1 MNIPAPHTD
10 QQVLRRV
17 RIKLGAQVAAVITVV
32 VLMLG
37 CLSYCLFQDRQQAD
51 IRRALDYSLEHGS
64 PDRPDPCIWLFVQRA
79 GQLDQPA
86 QHPPGFPLATAL
98 RRAAQ
103 GRPAQTDDV
112 ARNGTHYI
120 VVTEERSGAVRQAV
134 FDERYQS
141 ADRHQ
146 MLTVLLIA
154 ELVGLGLALAT
165 GAILAERAISPLSRA
180 LVKQREFVADASHE
194 LRTPLTRMHTRA
206 QLLLRGEQDRFG
218 AGTAE
223 ELQRLVAGS
232 AQLAEVL
239 DDLLLSASL
248 TPLSTGYERLDL
260 SVLAAEVVEAER
272 ARAAQQQLT
281 LELRAPGQPALVH
294 GIASPLRRMISSLV
308 DNALGHTRPGGLVQV
323 VVEVIDRGHTVE
335 LTVADDGVGFDP
347 ADRGRIFERLARGTQ
362 GSGHRFGLG
371 LALVSTIVENHGG
384 TISATSRP
392 GKGST
397 FTVLLPSATRHIRPA
412 EAQPAPFEVQRRPI
426 TGTAGPRPSRCPGS
440 SRRRGRRWVGCRR
453 G

>member
-1 MNIPAPHTD
+1 MKIPAPHTD
-10 QQVLRRV
+10 QRVLRGV
-17 RIKLGAQVAAVITVV
+17 RIRLTAQVAAVITIVV
-32 VLMLG
+32 VVLG
-37 CLSYCLFQDRQQAD
+37 CLSYCLFEERQQAD
-51 IRRALDYSLEHGS
+51 IRRALEYALEHGS
-64 PDRPDPCIWLFVQRA
+64 PDRPDPCIWLFVQQA
-79 GQLDQPA
+79 GQLEQPVE
-86 QHPPGFPLATAL
+86 HPPGFPLVPAL

-103 GRPAQTDDV
+103 GGPARTDDI
-112 ARNGTHYI
+112 ARNGTHYTVI
-120 VVTEERSGAVRQAV
+120 TEERSGAVRQAV

-141 ADRHQ
+141 ADRRQ

-154 ELVGLGLALAT
+154 ELVGLALALAT

-206 QLLLRGEQDRFG
+206 QLLLRRRQGELG
-218 AGTAE
+218 AETAE
-223 ELQRLVAGS
+223 ELRRLVAGS

-260 SVLAAEVVEAER
+260 SVLATEVVEAEQ

-281 LELRAPGQPALVH
+281 LELRTPTEPALVH
-294 GIASPLRRMISSLV
+294 GIASPLRRMVANLV
-308 DNALGHTRPGGLVQV
+308 DNALGHTPPGGRVQV
-323 VVEVIDRGHTVE
+323 VLEVVDRGHTVE

-384 TISATSRP
+384 TISAASRP
-392 GKGST
+392 GQGAT
-397 FTVLLPSATRHIRPA
+397 FAVLLPSATRDRVP
-412 EAQPAPFEVQRRPI
+412 RRAVR
-426 TGTAGPRPSRCPGS
+426 TQSPGS
-440 SRRRGRRWVGCRR
+440 GGVVRCRR
-453 G
+453 

>member
-1 MNIPAPHTD
+1 MSTPAPRTD
-10 QQVLRRV
+10 QRVLRGV
-17 RIKLGAQVAAVITVV
+17 RIRLTAQVAAVITVV
-32 VLMLG
+32 VVVLG
-37 CLSYCLFQDRQQAD
+37 CLSYCLFEERQQAE

-79 GQLDQPA
+79 GQVQQPV
-86 QHPPGFPLATAL
+86 QHPSGFPLVPAL
-98 RRAAQ
+98 SRVAQ
-103 GRPAQTDDV
+103 GGPTRTDDV
-112 ARNGTHYI
+112 ARNGTRYI
-120 VVTEERSGAVRQAV
+120 VITEERSGTVRQAV

-141 ADRHQ
+141 SDRRQ

-165 GAILAERAISPLSRA
+165 GSILAERAISPLSRA
-180 LVKQREFVADASHE
+180 LVKQRQFVADASHE

-206 QLLLRGEQDRFG
+206 QLLLRRRQGELG
-218 AGTAE
+218 AETAE
-223 ELQRLVAGS
+223 ELRRLVAGS

-260 SVLAAEVVEAER
+260 SLLAAEVVEAEQ

-281 LELRAPGQPALVH
+281 LELRTPTGPVPVH
-294 GIASPLRRMISSLV
+294 GMASPLRRMVTNLV
-308 DNALGHTRPGGLVQV
+308 DNALGHTPPGGRVQV
-323 VVEVIDRGHTVE
+323 ALEVIDRGHTVE

-347 ADRGRIFERLARGTQ
+347 ADRGRIFERMARGTQ

-371 LALVSTIVENHGG
+371 LALVSTIVANHGG

-392 GKGST
+392 GQGST
-397 FTVLLPSATRHIRPA
+397 FAVLLPSATRDRVP
-412 EAQPAPFEVQRRPI
+412 PRCPVRRPV
-426 TGTAGPRPSRCPGS
+426 R
-440 SRRRGRRWVGCRR
+440 
-453 G
+453 

>member
-1 MNIPAPHTD
+1 MSTPAPRTD
-10 QQVLRRV
+10 QRVLRGV
-17 RIKLGAQVAAVITVV
+17 RIRLTAQVAAVITVV
-32 VLMLG
+32 VVVLG
-37 CLSYCLFQDRQQAD
+37 CLSYCLFEERQQAE

-79 GQLDQPA
+79 GQVQQPV
-86 QHPPGFPLATAL
+86 QHPSGFPLVPAL
-98 RRAAQ
+98 RRVAQ
-103 GRPAQTDDV
+103 GGPTRTDDV
-112 ARNGTHYI
+112 ARNGTRYI
-120 VVTEERSGAVRQAV
+120 VITEERSGAVRQAV

-141 ADRHQ
+141 SDRRQ

-165 GAILAERAISPLSRA
+165 GSILAERAISPLSRA

-206 QLLLRGEQDRFG
+206 QLLLRRRQGELG
-218 AGTAE
+218 AETAE
-223 ELQRLVAGS
+223 ELRRLVAGS

-260 SVLAAEVVEAER
+260 SVLAAEVVEAEQ

-281 LELRAPGQPALVH
+281 LELRTPTGPALVH
-294 GIASPLRRMISSLV
+294 GMASPLRRMVTNLV
-308 DNALGHTRPGGLVQV
+308 DNALGHTPPGGRVQV
-323 VVEVIDRGHTVE
+323 TLEVIDRGHTVE

-347 ADRGRIFERLARGTQ
+347 ADRGRIFERMARGTQ

-392 GKGST
+392 GQGST
-397 FTVLLPSATRHIRPA
+397 FAVLLPSATRDRVP
-412 EAQPAPFEVQRRPI
+412 PRCPVRRPV
-426 TGTAGPRPSRCPGS
+426 R
-440 SRRRGRRWVGCRR
+440 
-453 G
+453 